1 MSFAPPNAGAAD
13 LIGRHKPPRAYPYAR
28 DSSTVGVP
36 DEGAADLTVGIGIEF
51 AGITQG
57 QFNAVNESNPEPT
70 GLIFH

>member
-1 MSFAPPNAGAAD
+1 
-13 LIGRHKPPRAYPYAR
+13 
-28 DSSTVGVP
+28 VP